1 MHLTYFSIELM
12 IFFSEYSMLT
22 KIVILKNIS
31 WGQCLLTTM
40 LWCDF
45 TSNTGRE
52 RLQQEGQVLEV
63 NEALKEE

>member
-1 MHLTYFSIELM
+1 M
-12 IFFSEYSMLT
+12 
-22 KIVILKNIS
+22 
-31 WGQCLLTTM
+31 GQCLLTTM